1 MVFAACMKKQE
12 APGTTFRK
20 HMRLAKGLLSEDDHL
35 LTEIMFNPQTV
46 QQIEKIN
53 SQLAYLT
60 HIIRGRDDEEMQK
73 FLNRLRSN
81 IE

>member
-1 MVFAACMKKQE
+1 KKQE

-20 HMRLAKGLLSEDDHL
+20 HLRIAKGLLSEDDHL
-35 LTEIMFNPQTV
+35 LAEVMFNPNTV
-46 QQIEKIN
+46 RQIEEIN

-60 HIIRGRDDEEMQK
+60 HIIRGRDYEEMEK
-73 FLNRLRSN
+73 FLNKLRDN